1 MHTPNLFRICLCAA
15 LLGLGAAPT
24 HAQSATMIV
33 PGMGQV
39 VAGDGARQT
48 LKCGGDAVTVSGSG
62 NRVTL
67 TGSCTQIVVNG
78 DRNVIVAAT
87 VGQIV
92 VNGKA
97 NTVSWQKAMKGSK
110 PMQRVTGN
118 GNKVTKR

>member
-1 MHTPNLFRICLCAA
+1 MKTSTLFRSLLCAA

-39 VAGDGARQT
+39 IAGDGAKQA
-48 LKCGGDAVTVSGSG
+48 LKCGNDAVTISGSG
-62 NRVTL
+62 
-67 TGSCTQIVVNG
+67 TQIVVNG

-92 VNGKA
+92 VNGRA
-97 NTVSWQKAMKGSK
+97 NTVSWQKAMKGTR
-110 PMQRVTGN
+110 PMQRVTGS
-118 GNKVTKR
+118 GNKVVKR

>member
-1 MHTPNLFRICLCAA
+1 MKTSTLFRSLLCAA

-39 VAGDGARQT
+39 IAGDGAKQA
-48 LKCGGDAVTVSGSG
+48 LKCGNDAVTISGSG

-92 VNGKA
+92 VNGKT
-97 NTVSWQKAMKGSK
+97 NTVSWQKAMKGTR
-110 PMQRVTGN
+110 PMQRVTGS
-118 GNKVTKR
+118 GNKVVKR

>member
-1 MHTPNLFRICLCAA
+1 MKTPRLFRPLLCAA
-15 LLGLGAAPT
+15 LLSASSV
-24 HAQSATMIV
+24 HAQSATMTV

-39 VAGDGARQT
+39 VAGDGAQQT
-48 LKCGGDAVTVSGSG
+48 LKCVGDAVTVSGSG

-67 TGSCTQIVVNG
+67 TGTCTQIVVNG
-78 DRNVIVAAT
+78 DKNMIVAAT

-97 NTVSWQKAMKGSK
+97 NTVSWLKAMKGSK

-118 GNKVTKR
+118 GNKVVKR